1 MEIERHIR
9 EEGGGWRGEG
19 EGRREE
25 DLWEEDEGREEEEGG
40 ERR

>member
-1 MEIERHIR
+1 MEIERQIR

-25 DLWEEDEGREEEEGG
+25 DLWEEDEGREEKEGE